1 MYAASVDVRP
11 EWPVLE
17 QFAFPTLAKLS
28 HPPPPAVDL
37 AFVGALEQYDRSYDR
52 VTPRSERAL
61 RRARRAAVAPR
72 ASADP
77 VFARIAATP
86 SPAKRVFVTD
96 ALLAVLMTAPR
107 SVHGWDVTLT
117 RSGNDLTVDARADSL
132 ADAPTVAETSPDP
145 PPDDKESI
153 NGLQQLRVEAAA
165 AQRDWVAQ
173 ATLPADAAPPEP
185 CAEPLPFAVPAGGA
199 APGPTAYRY
208 RSFSLAGGGI
218 EVVSRFDVDAVVHDK
233 GERKLVSLRAMTEY
247 DSKVTGV
254 DWRQKLEAQ
263 RGAVLATELKNNASK
278 LARWTAAAL
287 AAGVDLV
294 KLAFVSRSHPRDPGA
309 HTVLGTHTVKPK
321 DFAAQIALSLD
332 NCWGVAHALFDLGLR
347 LPEGKYLLV
356 RDANKPVMRLYGVPA
371 GAFDEGDDDGAGGGD
386 DDMVG
391 DDDE

>member
-1 MYAASVDVRP
+1 
-11 EWPVLE
+11 
-17 QFAFPTLAKLS
+17 
-28 HPPPPAVDL
+28 
-37 AFVGALEQYDRSYDR
+37 
-52 VTPRSERAL
+52 
-61 RRARRAAVAPR
+61 
-72 ASADP
+72 
-77 VFARIAATP
+77 
-86 SPAKRVFVTD
+86 
-96 ALLAVLMTAPR
+96 
-107 SVHGWDVTLT
+107 
-117 RSGNDLTVDARADSL
+117 
-132 ADAPTVAETSPDP
+132 
-145 PPDDKESI
+145 
-153 NGLQQLRVEAAA
+153 
-165 AQRDWVAQ
+165 
-173 ATLPADAAPPEP
+173 
-185 CAEPLPFAVPAGGA
+185 
-199 APGPTAYRY
+199 
-208 RSFSLAGGGI
+208 
-218 EVVSRFDVDAVVHDK
+218 
-233 GERKLVSLRAMTEY
+233 MTEY

-371 GAFDEGDDDGAGGGD
+371 GAFDEGDDDGVGCGD